1 MNRIIALVAL
11 IVLAAPACGAE
22 DSDWRRTLE
31 TISSGVV
38 TIRVDST
45 RAFDTA
51 WNQTTQATGFVV
63 DAERGLILTNR
74 HVVTAGPVVA
84 EAVFINHEEV
94 ALHPVYRDPVHDFGV
109 FRYDPSQLRF
119 IEPAE
124 LELEPAGAQIGREI
138 RVIGNDAGEQLS
150 ILAGTLARLDRRAP
164 DYGRGRYNDFNTFYL
179 QAASSTSGGSS
190 GSPVIDVAGKV
201 VALNAGANASAASSF
216 FLPLDRIERALE
228 LIQNGQPVTRGT
240 LQTEFRHRPFDEL
253 GRLGL
258 RTGTEALVRERFP
271 GSTGMLVVE
280 RSVPGGPAADV
291 LQSGDILV
299 RVNGELLNHFVRLE
313 DIIDSHVGQTIQ
325 LELQRGG
332 QTQTHDIVV
341 GDLHAIS
348 PDEFIHFGAAIVH
361 RLSYQLARHFNMPVE
376 GIYVANPGYIFGVS
390 AIPRGSVIVEFDGQ
404 PVTGLDSFQQVLSE
418 LPDGERA
425 VVRFFTIDDP
435 QAAKVRVVRMDRRWF
450 PVERCRRDDVSGTW
464 PCETLADDLAAADP
478 EGGTARFPEY
488 DDPRSARLAPSLVV
502 VNFDMPYTVSG
513 VSERHYYGTGLI
525 VDVERGFVVVDRNTV
540 PVALGDVRLTF
551 AGSLEIPGKVEF
563 IHPLHNLAIVSYD
576 PALIGDTPVVAAQ
589 LETRPVQPGQR
600 VYVMGLK
607 GDHKL
612 VSQGTEVKSIDA
624 ISFPLSRSFQF
635 RDTNLETISLVNAP
649 GDVDGVLVNERGRV
663 VSLWSSFAFQS
674 GTGLAQT
681 NLGVPADLVA
691 EFVDI
696 VRNGRQVRSLEV
708 EFQLKPLSAA
718 RKIGLSEEWVRR
730 IEKHNP
736 RRRQVLEVVRTVA
749 GSPASEHLRSGD
761 LVLAIDGKPL
771 TSFREVEKAVQRPG
785 VELAYWRNEAAET
798 VRLET
803 VALDGFGIDRVV
815 MWAGA
820 LLQQPHRALSAQR
833 DIPPEGV
840 YVAFFTYGS
849 PATRYGLFA
858 GRRIVAIDD
867 QPVGGLDDLI
877 DAVRAK
883 RHRDSVRV
891 KTVLWNSA
899 VEVITLKLDTDY
911 WPTYEL
917 LRTPEGWQRRGIDDA
932 AVGAASAA
940 IFSAGDRD

>member
-1 MNRIIALVAL
+1 MNRIIVL
-11 IVLAAPACGAE
+11 IALAAFSSAASAAD
-22 DSDWRRTLE
+22 DSAWRRTLE
-31 TISSGVV
+31 NISSGVV

-45 RAFDTA
+45 RAFDTD

-63 DAERGLILTNR
+63 DATRGLILTNR
-74 HVVTAGPVVA
+74 HVVTPGPVVA

-119 IEPAE
+119 IQPAE
-124 LELEPAGAQIGREI
+124 LKLEPAGAQIGREI

-190 GSPVIDVAGKV
+190 GSPVIDVEGKV
-201 VALNAGANASAASSF
+201 VALNAGANTSAASSF
-216 FLPLDRIERALE
+216 FLPLDRVERALE
-228 LIQNGQPVTRGT
+228 LIQRDQPVMRGT

-258 RTGTEALVRERFP
+258 RAETEALMRERFP

-280 RSVPGGPAADV
+280 RSVPGGPAAEL

-313 DIIDSHVGQTIQ
+313 DIIDSNVGKTVQ

-332 QTQTHDIVV
+332 EIQTHDITV

-348 PDEFIHFGAAIVH
+348 PDEFIHVGAGIMH

-376 GIYVANPGYIFGVS
+376 GVYVANPGYMFGVA
-390 AIPRGSVIVEFDGQ
+390 AIPRGSVVVEFNGEPMND
-404 PVTGLDSFQQVLSE
+404 LDSFQRVLDQ
-418 LPDGERA
+418 LADGERA

-464 PCETLADDLAAADP
+464 PCRDLSNGLAPAAP
-478 EGGTARFPEY
+478 EGGTARYPEY
-488 DDPRSARLAPSLVV
+488 DDRRSAALAPSLVLI
-502 VNFDMPYTVSG
+502 NFDMPYTVSG
-513 VSERHYYGTGLI
+513 VSERHYHGTGLI
-525 VDVERGFVVVDRNTV
+525 VDTARGLVVVDRNTV
-540 PVALGDVRLTF
+540 PVALGDVRVTF

-576 PALIGDTPVVAAQ
+576 PALIGDTPVAAAQ

-600 VYVMGLK
+600 VHVMGLK

-624 ISFPLSRSFQF
+624 VSFPLSRSFQF

-649 GDVDGVLVNERGRV
+649 GDVDGVLVNERGKV

-674 GTGLAQT
+674 GSSLAQT
-681 NLGVPADLVA
+681 NMGVPADVVA

-696 VRNGRQVRSLEV
+696 VRRGDEVRSLEV
-708 EFQLKPLSAA
+708 EFKLKPLSAA
-718 RKIGLSEEWVRR
+718 RKVGLSEEWVRR
-730 IEKHNP
+730 IEKHDT

-749 GSPASEHLRSGD
+749 GSPASLHLRSGD

-771 TSFREVEKAVQRPG
+771 TSFREVEKAVQKPA
-785 VELAYWRNEAAET
+785 VKLTYWRNEAAET
-798 VRLET
+798 VTLGT
-803 VALDGFGIDRVV
+803 VALDGFGIDRVL

-820 LLQQPHRALSAQR
+820 LLQKPHRSLSAQR
-833 DIPPEGV
+833 GIPPEGV

-849 PATRYGLFA
+849 PATRYGLYA
-858 GRRIVAIDD
+858 GRRIVAVDD
-867 QPVGGLDDLI
+867 RPVGGLDDFI
-877 DAVRAK
+877 DAVRSK

-891 KTVLWNSA
+891 KTVLWNNA
-899 VEVITLKLDTDY
+899 VEVITLKLDTNY
-911 WPTYEL
+911 WPSYEL
-917 LRTPEGWQRRGIDDA
+917 LRTPDGWQRRQIDDTA
-932 AVGAASAA
+932 AVAA
-940 IFSAGDRD
+940 IP